1 MYLSPESVCY
11 NASGDELIFP
21 NLHLFHKKYCK
32 ISLVHCFHTCSSANV
47 SFFHIQYQYSLS
59 TQQDRGHVWGRNQ
72 VRGGEKEDQAARSYC
87 CDLFLTKQQ
96 QRMKNVWLSPPSP
109 HAINTGQF
117 SAMLSRAFPYSVA
130 FRWKSSAF
138 YCQSFISEQCQSSY
152 SHTAFQLWQQDSIY
166 GLIQYIIRSLSQ
178 RGKNSLQQFCTNKQQ
193 KFLKLFSRFLMWHCV
208 SSLCMSHV
216 QLPKQELCRDVKDA
230 WKAEQVGKELA
241 EDWFYLSISI
251 STWRAVV
258 PLPTNRGMDVSLSC
272 TL

>member
-1 MYLSPESVCY
+1 MSPFSTY
-11 NASGDELIFP
+11 NISTPSPHSRIEAMSEEETRWGVE
-21 NLHLFHKKYCK
+21 KKRTRQQEAT
-32 ISLVHCFHTCSSANV
+32 VVTCSLQS
-47 SFFHIQYQYSLS
+47 SSSEWKTSDYL
-59 TQQDRGHVWGRNQ
+59 
-72 VRGGEKEDQAARSYC
+72 
-87 CDLFLTKQQ
+87 
-96 QRMKNVWLSPPSP
+96 PPSP

-166 GLIQYIIRSLSQ
+166 GLIQYIVRSLSQ

-193 KFLKLFSRFLMWHCV
+193 KFLKLFSIFLMRHCV

-230 WKAEQVGKELA
+230 WKAEHVGKELA